1 MRAGGYVRCV
11 ALHPE
16 KEAALRCLT
25 AGASG
30 GKLPGPMK
38 TALLSAA
45 VAFTC
50 IPGVFRASAEE
61 GLASVYVVDKS
72 AEFEGTGGACLPYT
86 SSEMP
91 GANREILAIAKAPAD
106 SSVFFFAVN
115 RDAPHLGLAP
125 VIAEQTKDSVAARF
139 PGEGQTWAFD
149 KPGTPVE
156 LYVAVFEKAD
166 PDLAKIAE
174 YSEWLTEAL
183 GKNDEVEALLHTEA
197 ILKRLSNVLRQRR
210 VEDYRVKYDES
221 LSSVRVP
228 PSSKA
233 AITRGTTESAAKSGD
248 RFPKASLAA
257 VRRGLKTLDAEWK
270 QDGRKIDYGPGQ
282 PGVLVFSITAPAPAT
297 LIP

>member
-1 MRAGGYVRCV
+1 
-11 ALHPE
+11 
-16 KEAALRCLT
+16 
-25 AGASG
+25 
-30 GKLPGPMK
+30 MK

-45 VAFTC
+45 VALMC
-50 IPGVFRASAEE
+50 LPAGFRASAED

-86 SSEMP
+86 SSQAP
-91 GANREILAIAKAPAD
+91 GANREILAIAKAPPG

-115 RDAPHLGLAP
+115 RDAPHLGLPP
-125 VIAEQTKDSVAARF
+125 VIAEQTADSVAARF
-139 PGEGQTWAFD
+139 PGEGRSWTYD

-156 LYVAVFEKAD
+156 LYVAFFEKAD

-183 GKNDEVEALLHTEA
+183 DKKDEVEALLHTEA

-221 LSSVRVP
+221 LSSIRVP

-233 AITRGTTESAAKSGD
+233 AITRGTTENSGQSGG

-270 QDGRKIDYGPGQ
+270 QDGRKIAYGPGQ
-282 PGVLVFSITAPAPAT
+282 PGVLVFTIAAPSPPT